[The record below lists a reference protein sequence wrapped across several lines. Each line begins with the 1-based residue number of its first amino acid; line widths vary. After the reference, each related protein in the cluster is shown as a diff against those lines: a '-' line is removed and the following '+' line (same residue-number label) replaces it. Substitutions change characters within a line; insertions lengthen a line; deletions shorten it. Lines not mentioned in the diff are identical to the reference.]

1 MMPKS
6 FSANKFDTSTN
17 NLNSRL
23 ANQNTNDKKSSQVDV
38 HRVFSSSK
46 FGSTEKELKQ
56 NPYF

>member
-46 FGSTEKELKQ
+46 FGSTELKQ